1 MGKVS
6 NFMKDMMELADKKS
20 PAILTGIAVCGLFT
34 TIALTYKAAPK
45 IDRIVKDGK
54 KDLAEAKKRKALK
67 TEERK
72 IQAEMVKKVVV
83 TAAPTVLMATATAGC
98 IIGSNRISSKRVS
111 VLSAAYAV
119 SEAAVKDLNGKMTE
133 VLGEK
138 KTQQI
143 KDAIAKDKLDKKL
156 ETPTN
161 PVIVTGGG
169 NIRCIDNYTGNLCW
183 TTAEKVERAIFK
195 LSNECA
201 TCMYVSLNELYSEIG
216 AKQTELGDELGWN
229 AEDLVKGQLPITFF
243 FGGDENNKEP
253 CLYLDYTINLRKDFR
268 NLH

>member
-34 TIALTYKAAPK
+34 TIVLTYKAAPK

-67 TEERK
+67 AEERK

-83 TAAPTVLMATATAGC
+83 TSAPTVLMATVTAGC

-133 VLGEK
+133 MLGEK

-143 KDAIAKDKLDKKL
+143 KDAIVKDKVDNREEVPKSQ
-156 ETPTN
+156 
-161 PVIVTGGG
+161 VIITGNGDV
-169 NIRCIDNYTGNLCW
+169 RCIDGYSGREFW
-183 TTAEKVERAIFK
+183 SSAVKIEQAILK
-195 LSNECA
+195 LSKECA
-201 TCMYVSLNELYSEIG
+201 TAMYVSLNDLYR
-216 AKQTELGDELGWN
+216 ELGLKQIPLGNDIGWN
-229 AEDLVKGQLPITFF
+229 AKDLIHEQLPITFSF
-243 FGGDENNKEP
+243 CGNDNNEP
-253 CLYLDYTINLRKDFR
+253 CLYLDYTMDIRENFM